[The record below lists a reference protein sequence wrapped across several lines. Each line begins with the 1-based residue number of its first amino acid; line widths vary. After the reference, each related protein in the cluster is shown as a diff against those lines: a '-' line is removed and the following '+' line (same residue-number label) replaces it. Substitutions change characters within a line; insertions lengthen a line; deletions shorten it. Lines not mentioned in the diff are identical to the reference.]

1 MILHSLNARPATL
14 FRVLARSAQWSLFAF
29 MISSLAAQWPNA
41 LPRGFPRT
49 PDGKPDL
56 YAAPPK
62 LPDGRPDFSGIWHAD
77 NNRLQFN
84 LLADGPVDLLPEAAE
99 IYKQRLAG
107 RGKDRPS
114 AHCLPHTVPDAMIVP
129 SPFKFVHTPG
139 LTLILYEEFIDF
151 RQIFTDG
158 RALPQDPL
166 PAWFGYSIGRWEGKD
181 FVIESSGFNDRSW
194 LDDNGHPH
202 SEALRTTERFRR
214 LNYGQM
220 LMEITINDPKSY
232 AKPWSATV
240 TFHLLP
246 DIELTEY
253 ICEDPNPDTVAR

>member
-1 MILHSLNARPATL
+1 
-14 FRVLARSAQWSLFAF
+14 